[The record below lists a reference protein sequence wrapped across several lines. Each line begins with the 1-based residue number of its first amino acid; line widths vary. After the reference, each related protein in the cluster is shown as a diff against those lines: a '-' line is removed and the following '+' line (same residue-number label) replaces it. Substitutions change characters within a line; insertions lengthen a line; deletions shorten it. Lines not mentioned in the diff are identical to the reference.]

1 MNFDN
6 LSVLNS
12 VYEYNKKIGFVLLSE
27 KKIPAVV
34 DDKKAVYHF
43 VCQVMKKKGVDSKTG
58 S

>member
-43 VCQVMKKKGVDSKTG
+43 VCQVMKKKRG
-58 S
+58 